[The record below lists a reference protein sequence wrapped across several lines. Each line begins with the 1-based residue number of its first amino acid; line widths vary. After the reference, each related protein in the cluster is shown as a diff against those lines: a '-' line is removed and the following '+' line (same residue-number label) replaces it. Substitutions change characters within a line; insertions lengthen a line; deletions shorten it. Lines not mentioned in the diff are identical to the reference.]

1 MFTSEFGS
9 ELEAERQQLLR
20 RRFLWYTGT
29 YVGWMLLILVP
40 VIAYGAYQALWG
52 EGEDAD
58 AGRLMMRQGLFTIPA
73 GALSI
78 ALYIFT
84 FHHVWR
90 HRQTR
95 WPLLKISHGLIVA
108 HGLLSILSMAATTVS
123 SDADL
128 RQAIER
134 TPEAR
139 LPGTIQVQTPDP
151 GATAPPNTNPTAKPD
166 SDETPAPNDP
176 EEADTPEESPTPNAE
191 PAADSAQKPA
201 QIAAKLSKAAIRAEE
216 NRRSERRGKAY
227 GLSWGIWRI
236 FVAHLMAC
244 LFLPWTPSEA
254 FRPLA
259 PLLILNAVLA
269 LVYSAYTALRG
280 PEDWGFWA
288 AVIGILAFSP
298 FVALPGVGIRWW
310 ATSRFRDEFTTKL
323 LRGRYVEMR
332 RELVDARRIHEAL
345 FPQPI
350 TEGPIRFNYFYEPM
364 RQIGGDYLFAFQD
377 APGLHPT
384 PRLSIVLLD
393 VTGHG
398 IPAAL
403 TVNRLY
409 GELTRLFAETPWIAP
424 GEVLKLLNRYVNLTL
439 SNHSVYVTALC
450 LRVDAAGD
458 QIEYASGGHP
468 PAYIKSVDGTLHE
481 LPSTSFVLG
490 ACPDPDF
497 ASDAAVEKFTR
508 GDVLIAYT
516 DGAIE
521 ARPLGGRMLGLIG
534 FRRILSSSTPDGRGW
549 PETIIRQVESYRQG
563 PPEDDTLIVEIAR
576 AL

>member
-29 YVGWMLLILVP
+29 YVGWMLLIFVP
-40 VIAYGAYQALWG
+40 VIAYSAYQAIWG
-52 EGEDAD
+52 DQEGAL
-58 AGRLMMRQGLFTIPA
+58 AGTLALRQGLFTIPA
-73 GALSI
+73 GAFSI

-95 WPLLKISHGLIVA
+95 WPLLRISHGLIVA
-108 HGLLSILSMAATTVS
+108 HGLLSILSMAATHVS
-123 SDADL
+123 ADADL

-139 LPGTIQVQTPDP
+139 LPGTFQVDTPDP
-151 GATAPPNTNPTAKPD
+151 GASSTQDSTGEDANEQAP
-166 SDETPAPNDP
+166 EP
-176 EEADTPEESPTPNAE
+176 EATPENAAGTPLPETDQSA
-191 PAADSAQKPA
+191 PSVAATQKPA
-201 QIAAKLSKAAIRAEE
+201 QIAKKLSRDALRAEE
-216 NRRSERRGKAY
+216 SRRSERRSNAY
-227 GLSWGIWRI
+227 GLAWGIWRI

-244 LFLPWTPSEA
+244 LFLPWTPAEA

-259 PLLILNAVLA
+259 PLLILNAVLT
-269 LVYSAYTALRG
+269 LLYSAYTALRG
-280 PEDWGFWA
+280 SEDGGFWA
-288 AVIGILAFSP
+288 AVMGILAFSP

-345 FPQPI
+345 FPKPI
-350 TEGPIRFNYFYEPM
+350 TEGPVRFNYCYEPM
-364 RQIGGDYLFAFQD
+364 RQIGGDYLFAFQE

-450 LRVDAAGD
+450 LRVDAEGD
-458 QIEYASGGHP
+458 KLEYASGGHP
-468 PAYIKSVDGTLHE
+468 PAYVKSVDGTLHE

-497 ASDAAVEKFTR
+497 SSDAAVEKFTR

-576 AL
+576 TL